1 MNTQPIL
8 PRMRPAQQMI
18 VPPRSRERF
27 APRLEAVPTASLG
40 EPVRTRDGRS
50 LFLRGIR
57 PDDVAALK
65 RCFTRLSPE
74 DIRRR
79 FLHAMSELPE
89 PMAHRLCNIDPA
101 KETAF
106 VLMDEAVEPAE
117 MRGVGRI
124 YVDESANSAEFS
136 VLVEHDWARRGLGAL
151 LMQRLVDDCRRR
163 GLHEIWGYVLL
174 ENRPMLELC
183 RELGFERR
191 ASLDEPGTTQISLR
205 L

>member
-1 MNTQPIL
+1 MIAQSVL
-8 PRMRPAQQMI
+8 PPMEPSPHA

-27 APRLEAVPTASLG
+27 GSRLQAVTAAPRG
-40 EPVRTRDGRS
+40 EPVHVCDGRE
-50 LFLRGIR
+50 LLLRSIR

-79 FLHAMSELPE
+79 FLHAMSELPD
-89 PMAHRLCNIDPA
+89 PMAHRLCNIDPVR
-101 KETAF
+101 ETAL
-106 VLMDEAVEPAE
+106 VLMDEAVTPAE

-124 YVDESANSAEFS
+124 YVDEAANSAEFS
-136 VLVEHDWARRGLGAL
+136 VLVEHDWTRRGLGAL
-151 LMQRLVDDCRRR
+151 LMQHLVDDCRRR
-163 GLHEIWGYVLL
+163 GLDEIWGYVLM
-174 ENRPMLELC
+174 ENRPMLQLC

-191 ASLDEPGTTQISLR
+191 AITDEPGTTQIALR

>member
-1 MNTQPIL
+1 MNAQLL
-8 PRMRPAQQMI
+8 PSPMRPAPSTI

-27 APRLEAVPTASLG
+27 APRLEAMPTASLG
-40 EPVRTRDGRS
+40 EPVRTRDGRR

-89 PMAHRLCNIDPA
+89 PMAQRLCHIDPA
-101 KETAF
+101 VETAF

-124 YVDESANSAEFS
+124 YVDASANSAEFS
-136 VLVEHDWARRGLGAL
+136 VLVEHAWARLGLGAL
-151 LMQRLVDDCRRR
+151 LMQRLVDDCRQR
-163 GLHEIWGYVLL
+163 GLHEVWGYVLL

-191 ASLDEPGTTQISLR
+191 PSPDEPGTTQIALR
-205 L
+205 F